1 MCGPASWNRTI
12 KDWCISA
19 GSKAWCIGD
28 VAHWPCT
35 KARLCF
41 HWNQRNILF
50 LDFSYQHFFQLGS
63 RQAAFRWRAELY
75 PAKGNGPTSLF
86 SPKQRMLGQPVF
98 HLLSNLAFLRHIRAH
113 YNRNIVPKW
122 ARRDHV
128 LAQKVAELD
137 SLLEMS
143 AAGDCA
149 PLEAKLLA
157 ISSQGSFQRELLSW
171 WHLLLSRCWEGKT
184 DEWNYIFLG
193 YVPFGDHLV
202 AKVSQWFEN
211 HFKPWLGTWAHR
223 CSWWQQCI

>member
-1 MCGPASWNRTI
+1 MGQQAEIALSKIDASAPGRRLDALETLR
-12 KDWCISA
+12 
-19 GSKAWCIGD
+19 IGL
-28 VAHWPCT
+28 VPRRGCVFIETNAT
-35 KARLCF
+35 YF
-41 HWNQRNILF
+41 F

-86 SPKQRMLGQPVF
+86 SPKQRMLG
-98 HLLSNLAFLRHIRAH
+98 HIRAH

-157 ISSQGSFQRELLSW
+157 ISSQGSFQRELL
-171 WHLLLSRCWEGKT
+171 G
-184 DEWNYIFLG
+184 
-193 YVPFGDHLV
+193 
-202 AKVSQWFEN
+202 
-211 HFKPWLGTWAHR
+211 
-223 CSWWQQCI
+223 